1 MTETRDVAVVGG
13 GAAGLSAALVLSRAR
28 RTVTVVDAG
37 EPRNA
42 PAAHM
47 HNYLGREGTPPGEFL
62 AIGRKE
68 AESYGARIVDARV
81 TGIERTGADG
91 PFRLLLDGGDEL
103 WARRIVLATGLTDE
117 LADIPGLREG
127 WGDYVLHCPY
137 CHGYEVRDR
146 PIGVLGT
153 GPHAVRLALMLKKWS
168 ADLVHFPNG
177 QEVTGEDRLR
187 LEARGV
193 QVVEGGIRGLVA
205 DGTGLR
211 GVELDSGTVVPRE
224 AVFAPSTM
232 VPSGELLDDL
242 GCARDG
248 DGSAATDP
256 MGRTSV
262 PGVWAAGVVVDP
274 MAQVIVAASMGS
286 RAAFAIDHDLIE
298 EEVEQ
303 AVSEY
308 RRR

>member
-13 GAAGLSAALVLSRAR
+13 GAAGLSAALVLGRAR

-47 HNYLGREGTPPGEFL
+47 HNYLGRDGTPPAEFL

-68 AESYGARIVDARV
+68 AEGYGARVVDARV
-81 TGIERTGADG
+81 ERIERDGRDG
-91 PFRLLLDGGDEL
+91 PFRLLLDDGDVLE
-103 WARRIVLATGLTDE
+103 ARRVIIATGLKDE

-153 GPHAVRLALMLKKWS
+153 GPHAARQALMLKKWS
-168 ADLVHFPNG
+168 ADLVFFPHE
-177 QEVTGEDRLR
+177 QEVADEDRLR

-193 QVVEGGIRGLVA
+193 RVVEGRIRGLVA
-205 DGTGLR
+205 GGAGLT
-211 GVELDSGTVVPRE
+211 GVELDSGAVVPRE

-232 VPSGELLDDL
+232 VPSGELLDGL
-242 GCARDG
+242 GCARDE
-248 DGSAATDP
+248 DASASTDA
-256 MGRTSV
+256 MGRTGV

-274 MAQVIVAASMGS
+274 MAQVIAAASMGS

-303 AVSEY
+303 AVSDY
-308 RRR
+308 RGR

>member
-47 HNYLGREGTPPGEFL
+47 HNYLGRDGTPPGEFL

-81 TGIERTGADG
+81 TGIERNGADG
-91 PFRLLLDGGDEL
+91 AFRLLLDDGAEL
-103 WARRIVLATGLTDE
+103 WARRIILATGLRDE

-168 ADLVHFPNG
+168 ADLVYFPHG

-205 DGTGLR
+205 GGAGLT
-211 GVELDSGTVVPRE
+211 GVELDSGAVVPRE

-232 VPSGELLDDL
+232 RPSGELLDGL
-242 GCARDG
+242 GCARDA

-274 MAQVIVAASMGS
+274 MAQVIAAAAMGS
-286 RAAFAIDHDLIE
+286 RAASAVDHDLIE

-308 RRR
+308 RR